1 MLPPSGLLKPARR
14 RAGAEAAACGA
25 CLREVRTELRLHPIR
40 LRTVLVPHGVDAVH
54 LTRGATQTH
63 KVRPAATDGA
73 RGAVQDVKVPDEDV
87 VGEVELHGVRD
98 REGDRLRQFQ
108 VAVHDGVAPRLTE
121 AMGVRDQDG
130 PLRILVEGD
139 VRVYPLRCGE
149 DPVPDTRRHV
159 RRHTAHGLHRG
170 VAALTSRKCQRLK
183 SVSVADE
190 ERAGCK
196 GNLQRLWGCLRR
208 AVSGGL
214 ALLLPLQKSDPANEK
229 VCLRNTSRARIDSA
243 CGCHCKRQHEGM
255 SVLYDMYLFISVEW
269 MDTTV
274 GNATVYGI
282 LMEVQQ

>member
-1 MLPPSGLLKPARR
+1 MS
-14 RAGAEAAACGA
+14 
-25 CLREVRTELRLHPIR
+25 
-40 LRTVLVPHGVDAVH
+40 
-54 LTRGATQTH
+54 
-63 KVRPAATDGA
+63 
-73 RGAVQDVKVPDEDV
+73 
-87 VGEVELHGVRD
+87 
-98 REGDRLRQFQ
+98 
-108 VAVHDGVAPRLTE
+108 
-121 AMGVRDQDG
+121 
-130 PLRILVEGD
+130 
-139 VRVYPLRCGE
+139 YGE

-183 SVSVADE
+183 AVSVADE
-190 ERAGCK
+190 ERAGCE
-196 GNLQRLWGCLRR
+196 GYLQRLWGCLRR

-229 VCLRNTSRARIDSA
+229 VCLHNTSRARINSA